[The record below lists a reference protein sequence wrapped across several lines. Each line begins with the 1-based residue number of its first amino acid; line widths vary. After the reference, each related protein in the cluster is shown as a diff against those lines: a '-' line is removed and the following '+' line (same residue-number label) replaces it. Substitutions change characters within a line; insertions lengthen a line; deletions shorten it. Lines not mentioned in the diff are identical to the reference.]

1 MATQPRPGSSSASS
15 MDSRAAM
22 IWSGSRTTRHAT
34 RRAAPRTSAP
44 NAATRTASDQS
55 ACALRG
61 PVDAASSG
69 RCPRGRATSGAAA
82 RASHARVAATS
93 PRRTEGPSRVSSV
106 APDGLP
112 TLARSVRD
120 DAGDAATPRVSAR
133 DGRAARDAGTVRCV
147 RAGEG
152 STRDRDEAAR
162 WFDAAPTDAPL
173 SAERPGSAGLAPAE
187 VSRELSGAWATG
199 AAGAGSGAGTG
210 AGAGV
215 GAGVGAGAGA
225 GAGAGCS
232 ATGGGGGGAG
242 EGTVAGGAA
251 GAGGGL
257 EALRGGS
264 KPSGSTYVSPSPTRM
279 PRWT

>member
-15 MDSRAAM
+15 IDSRAAM
-22 IWSGSRTTRHAT
+22 IRSGSRTTRRAT
-34 RRAAPRTSAP
+34 RSAAPRISAP
-44 NAATRTASDQS
+44 SAATRAASDQS
-55 ACALRG
+55 ACALRR

-69 RCPRGRATSGAAA
+69 RCPRGRATSGAAE
-82 RASHARVAATS
+82 RDSHARVAAAF
-93 PRRTEGPSRVSSV
+93 PRRTEGASRVSSV

-112 TLARSVRD
+112 TSAGSVRD
-120 DAGDAATPRVSAR
+120 GAGDAATPRVSAR

-210 AGAGV
+210 AGARV
-215 GAGVGAGAGA
+215 GAGV
-225 GAGAGCS
+225 GAGCS
-232 ATGGGGGGAG
+232 ATGGGGGVAG